1 MTLLA
6 CVTTILIT
14 SHDAHETT
22 RRIFALP
29 LVHVSAADSSP
40 DSTPPIMTLRNHI
53 YTPPYL
59 REPAVAH
66 PEVETTVGR
75 HADGLLRRS
84 SKTRKPR

>member
-22 RRIFALP
+22 RRIFALL
-29 LVHVSAADSSP
+29 LVHVSAADSLP
-40 DSTPPIMTLRNHI
+40 DSTLPTMTLRNHI

-59 REPAVAH
+59 REAAVVH
-66 PEVETTVGR
+66 PEVEITVDR
-75 HADGLLRRS
+75 HDDGPLRRS
-84 SKTRKPR
+84 LKRRKPR